1 MSDYKANLL
10 KLYTDYDTIL
20 KDLFATLFFDIN
32 LSIKDKIEVSDQ
44 HLIDDLK
51 SYPEE
56 LDLNKTLQRFSWNHY
71 SEELISKQIRNFHF
85 RFSLQ
90 DLNKILRGKSF
101 SKSTSIVSRIVRKF
115 EDKYTIASID
125 QFTFIAREVKRW
137 RNIAFHNDGIS
148 NAAQASILQSNI
160 NLLLKI
166 YPDELREKIKSIDD
180 FESFITNEFLQSIFY
195 KQNIITASED
205 IEEIT
210 DDKIIQSIE
219 KEQEIA
225 ENFESIAD
233 RLNHLDST
241 LNIDVKNP
249 IGSLEKKLTSIESS
263 LTNVTKDIKI
273 FQEKIINMD
282 ITGLDENESIT
293 ATLEP
298 NLSIEELEP
307 DESINE
313 IIYNDNKRKKTNAE
327 LKDELLDLRDEIR
340 DEMNREFQ
348 EFENWHNILMEPL
361 IKQIL
366 LWEIK
371 TKKDFQ
377 NDELFKRYYNFEK
390 RGNKIF
396 SDADLKSLKKITK
409 TMMDYQ
415 LKEYWPKIKSIVS

>member
-166 YPDELREKIKSIDD
+166 YPDELREK
-180 FESFITNEFLQSIFY
+180 
-195 KQNIITASED
+195 
-205 IEEIT
+205 
-210 DDKIIQSIE
+210 
-219 KEQEIA
+219 
-225 ENFESIAD
+225 
-233 RLNHLDST
+233 LNQLM
-241 LNIDVKNP
+241 I
-249 IGSLEKKLTSIESS
+249 
-263 LTNVTKDIKI
+263 
-273 FQEKIINMD
+273 
-282 ITGLDENESIT
+282 
-293 ATLEP
+293 
-298 NLSIEELEP
+298 
-307 DESINE
+307 
-313 IIYNDNKRKKTNAE
+313 
-327 LKDELLDLRDEIR
+327 LRA
-340 DEMNREFQ
+340 
-348 EFENWHNILMEPL
+348 L
-361 IKQIL
+361 
-366 LWEIK
+366 
-371 TKKDFQ
+371 
-377 NDELFKRYYNFEK
+377 
-390 RGNKIF
+390 
-396 SDADLKSLKKITK
+396 
-409 TMMDYQ
+409 
-415 LKEYWPKIKSIVS
+415 